1 MKSRPFFR
9 ASIALL
15 LVVTLGAF
23 VAVVSDWTSPLPCRR
38 VGDRMIC

>member
-1 MKSRPFFR
+1 MKSGPFFR
-9 ASIALL
+9 ATIAFL

-38 VGDRMIC
+38 VGERMIC